1 MKIRSLLLTAAGLV
15 AVLASTLALS
25 LWPGSAPAV
34 AQSLVSLAPQ
44 ECTCSRGLALTAPG
58 AKAGPSVLHN
68 CQCGALQCVVHA
80 QSGQLQCR

>member
-1 MKIRSLLLTAAGLV
+1 MKTRSLLLTAAALL
-15 AVLASTLALS
+15 AVFASTFVLS

-34 AQSLVSLAPQ
+34 AQSPVSLDAQ
-44 ECTCSRGLALTAPG
+44 ECSCSRGLVLVAPASG
-58 AKAGPSVLHN
+58 VAPSVLHN